1 MVKVKSIPQPT
12 KPLQLNEHFSAPALL
27 GQIRE
32 DFGKIP
38 DHRNGGQQFS
48 LQDVLMSG
56 LAVFG
61 LKFPSLLKF
70 DEQRNEKRVRANL
83 ASLYGVPQAP
93 CDTQLRTVLDEVS
106 PTELRAPFIHL
117 HQRLQSQGVL
127 EEYRYLGGFLVNL
140 DGTGYFSSSKINCAD
155 CCEKHHRNGEV
166 EYYHQFLGA
175 VIVHPDKSQVLPLF
189 PEAITRRMAR
199 AKMIVKVMLVN
210 GCYRRCAK
218 RFRSYR

>member
-1 MVKVKSIPQPT
+1 
-12 KPLQLNEHFSAPALL
+12 
-27 GQIRE
+27 
-32 DFGKIP
+32 
-38 DHRNGGQQFS
+38 
-48 LQDVLMSG
+48 MSG

-140 DGTGYFSSSKINCAD
+140 DGTGYFSSPRSTVLTAVKSIIGMVRSNIIIN
-155 CCEKHHRNGEV
+155 
-166 EYYHQFLGA
+166 
-175 VIVHPDKSQVLPLF
+175 S
-189 PEAITRRMAR
+189 
-199 AKMIVKVMLVN
+199 
-210 GCYRRCAK
+210 
-218 RFRSYR
+218 